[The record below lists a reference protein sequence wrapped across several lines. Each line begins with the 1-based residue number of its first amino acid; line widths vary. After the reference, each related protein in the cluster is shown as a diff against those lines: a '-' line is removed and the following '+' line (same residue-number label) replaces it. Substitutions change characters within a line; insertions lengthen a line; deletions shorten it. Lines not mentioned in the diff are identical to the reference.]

1 MCSECMTTWTF
12 ACAHYK
18 IFFLCSTQISLKNI
32 WYDVCFDNT
41 DSLPGDDDDGD
52 DDDDTGAISTC
63 GLEATDDVV
72 AEIYRKQVIWQC
84 YNVSSI
90 FWNLIVYTF
99 ISWCCSLRF
108 FNNCLC
114 MPKVSKLISFVGKF
128 NIMIYI
134 I

>member
-12 ACAHYK
+12 ACAHY
-18 IFFLCSTQISLKNI
+18 IFFLCSTQNITKNI

-52 DDDDTGAISTC
+52 DDDDDTGAISTC
-63 GLEATDDVV
+63 GVEATHDVV
-72 AEIYRKQVIWQC
+72 AEICRKQVIWQC
-84 YNVSSI
+84 YHVSSV
-90 FWNLIVYTF
+90 FWNLIVYMF
-99 ISWCCSLRF
+99 ISWCCSLKF

-114 MPKVSKLISFVGKF
+114 MLMVNKLIPFVGKF

>member
-1 MCSECMTTWTF
+1 MNAWLPRHLPVLITN
-12 ACAHYK
+12 
-18 IFFLCSTQISLKNI
+18 FFVLCSTQILLKNI

-41 DSLPGDDDDGD
+41 DSLPGGDDDGD
-52 DDDDTGAISTC
+52 DDDDTSAISTC
-63 GLEATDDVV
+63 GVEATHDLV
-72 AEIYRKQVIWQC
+72 AEICRKQVIWQC
-84 YNVSSI
+84 YHVSSI

-99 ISWCCSLRF
+99 ISWCCSLKF

-114 MPKVSKLISFVGKF
+114 MVMVSKCISFVGKF